1 MVQRLLNNIRS
12 TLQATLINNLL
23 QICRKAIR
31 IDSRKQVTTDFNNAS
46 VTSIKLLQPE
56 GLFPFEGSAVIFVRG
71 DIQQ

>member
-31 IDSRKQVTTDFNNAS
+31 IDSRKQVTTDFAMRQY
-46 VTSIKLLQPE
+46 VDKLLQPE